1 MKTILFICIGNSC
14 RSQMAEALCRTMF
27 SDRFEPYSAGISPE
41 PVRLLTIQVM
51 EESGIDIQSAKEKSI
66 NIFSESNFDIVVTL
80 CDKAREQLPFIPK
93 AQQYFHTHIT
103 DPANAVGNEIE
114 EYRIARAS
122 IENVLSEWLA
132 DNY

>member
-1 MKTILFICIGNSC
+1 
-14 RSQMAEALCRTMF
+14 MAEALCRTMF

-66 NIFSESNFDIVVTL
+66 NIFSEFNFDIVVTL

-93 AQQYFHTHIT
+93 AQRYFHTHIT

-114 EYRIARAS
+114 EYRKARKG
-122 IENVLSEWLA
+122 IEDVLSEWLA